1 MFISTLQIRNFRNY
15 ESEIFRFDNET
26 NTIIGCVLQVKSLEE
41 CNKKFRTL
49 PTLIAFVISDSIKRV
64 LNGNYHQ

>member
-26 NTIIGCVLQVKSLEE
+26 NTIIGE
-41 CNKKFRTL
+41 N
-49 PTLIAFVISDSIKRV
+49 DSGKPM
-64 LNGNYHQ
+64 LLLH

>member
-26 NTIIGCVLQVKSLEE
+26 NTIIGE
-41 CNKKFRTL
+41 N
-49 PTLIAFVISDSIKRV
+49 DSGKTNALTALRI
-64 LNGNYHQ
+64 